1 VNKQICANNRFTIKL
16 VFAIKPTEFHRLSI
30 FAIGTI
36 FPNKKKGI
44 LIKIKN
50 RIKARIVAGCCDLK
64 NDITFFIYDV
74 QRAIYDLVLK
84 QHKL

>member
-1 VNKQICANNRFTIKL
+1 M
-16 VFAIKPTEFHRLSI
+16 PTVLQKLSI
-30 FAIGTI
+30 FAMGIV

-44 LIKIKN
+44 LIKQKN
-50 RIKARIVAGCCDLK
+50 SKNARIVAGCCDLK